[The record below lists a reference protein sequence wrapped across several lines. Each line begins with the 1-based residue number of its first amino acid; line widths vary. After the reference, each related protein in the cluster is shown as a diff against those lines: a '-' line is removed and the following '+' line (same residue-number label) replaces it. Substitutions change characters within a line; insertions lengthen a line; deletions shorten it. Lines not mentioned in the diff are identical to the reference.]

1 MFIRKGFD
9 LSFGSSSVRTKIIIN
24 MIMILIYKVNIK
36 KQKSELK
43 KYILTNLVWLTEIHP
58 SQHKSLD
65 GSNRCENNKTNKII
79 LFK

>member
-1 MFIRKGFD
+1 
-9 LSFGSSSVRTKIIIN
+9 
-24 MIMILIYKVNIK
+24 MILTYKVNVK
-36 KQKSELK
+36 KQKRELK

-65 GSNRCENNKTNKII
+65 GPNRYENNKTNIII